1 MCDTMGKIFK
11 DRAIF
16 AKNSD
21 RSPNEPQVVEY
32 FPAKVHE
39 ATTVKTTYIEVE
51 QVKETLSFILSR
63 PTWLWG
69 GEMGV
74 NECGVCIGNEAV
86 FTKGKYDDIGLT
98 GMDMV
103 RLALERSKT
112 AKEALECIIGL
123 LEKYGQGGN
132 CGFDHEFFY
141 DNSFLMM
148 DRTEIYVLET
158 AGKEWVFKK
167 CEQAAISNRLSI
179 GTDGDVYSE
188 GSCDFAKKHL
198 EPVYS
203 HFSQS
208 KQRKA
213 MCQTAVEHAESLED
227 MFLAMRQHADEEH
240 PMCKASV
247 GSPCMHYGGMV
258 GDHTTQS
265 MAVELLPDGQII
277 IWTTGQ
283 SLPCV
288 SIYKPFLFGNECV
301 APVFEAGDEAAM
313 EYWMGAERFKR
324 KLLGKKIP
332 AEYYTERDA
341 IEKELIELSRN
352 ADSDGMN
359 ALSKLAIDKEMEF
372 FDKWKKKDLEKV
384 KVAKVF
390 KMNWEKKNQGFLNR

>member
-1 MCDTMGKIFK
+1 MCDTMGKLFGN
-11 DRAIF
+11 RAIF

-39 ATTVKTTYIEVE
+39 AATVKTTYIEVE
-51 QVKETLSFILSR
+51 QVKETYSFILSR

-74 NECGVCIGNEAV
+74 NEHGVCIGHEAV
-86 FTKGKYDDIGLT
+86 FTKGKYEDIGLT

-103 RLALERSKT
+103 RLALERSAT

-132 CGFDHEFFY
+132 CGFDHEFLY
-141 DNSFLMM
+141 DNSFLIM
-148 DRTEIYVLET
+148 DRTEIYILET

-167 CEQAAISNRLSI
+167 VEQGAISNRLSI
-179 GTDGDVYSE
+179 GADGDIYSE

-213 MCQTAVEHAESLED
+213 MCQAAVEGAESLED
-227 MFLAMRQHADEEH
+227 MLKAMRQHADEEN

-265 MAVELLPDGQII
+265 MAVELLPDGQIK

-288 SIYKPFLFGNECV
+288 SLYKPFLFGNEIV
-301 APVFEAGDEAAM
+301 APIFEAGDEAAM
-313 EYWMGAERFKR
+313 EYWLSAEKIKR
-324 KLLGKKIP
+324 RLLGKKLP
-332 AEYYTERDA
+332 MEYYTERDE
-341 IEKELIELSRN
+341 IERELIALSQN
-352 ADSDGMN
+352 ADAKAMED
-359 ALSKLAIDKEMEF
+359 LSKLAIDKETAF
-372 FDKWKKKDLEKV
+372 FDKWKKADFEKV

-390 KMNWEKKNQGFLNR
+390 KMNWEKKNQELMK